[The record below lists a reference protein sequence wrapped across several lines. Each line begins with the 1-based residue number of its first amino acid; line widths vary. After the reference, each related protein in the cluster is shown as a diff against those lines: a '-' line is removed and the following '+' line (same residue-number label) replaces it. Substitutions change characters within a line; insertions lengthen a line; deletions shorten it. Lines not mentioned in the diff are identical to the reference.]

1 MPKGKAAATPVDP
14 SAPGKIA
21 LTGRVVTMGTE
32 SDVRVD
38 NTVWIAD
45 SRIVAITKPGELP
58 PPQFETV
65 KPVKTNGTIFPGLI
79 DLHNHLP
86 YNVLPLWQVPKTYTN
101 RDQWGSG
108 SNPEYRPLISGPMT
122 VLGRPE
128 YLPAVVRYVEA
139 KALVGGCTTTEG
151 IRLFSDKHG
160 GQRYYRGIVRNVEQ
174 TDEPGLEEG
183 DTRIADV
190 DAKSLPAFDK
200 AIQKKKKK
208 LLHLSEGVDKTA
220 RNHFLALKLPPPGIN
235 GREWAITPSL
245 IGIHCA
251 GLDDDDFKVMHDHG
265 ASMIWSPM
273 SNLLLYGATARIAA
287 AKDKVTIGL
296 GPDWSPSGS
305 KNILGEMKAAYA
317 YACLDQ
323 NGPLFTPFEIV
334 RMVTVNAAAILNWG
348 TQLGRLDNGFLADLI
363 VVRGDK
369 GDPFEQLVHLE
380 ETDLLLVM
388 INGIARYG
396 LPSLVSPATNAPTEE
411 SLTVGGKKRSI
422 NLFDPLADPAIGEIS
437 LARAKT
443 LLSDTMHDLP
453 QLETARAPH
462 RAGMAAV
469 AAAQGPTWHLALDEI
484 VDTGEAMRPE
494 LEFQGRRTAPHIE
507 VGAAAAAR
515 PLISLKLDP
524 LTVADDHTFLE
535 RISTQRN
542 LPAGFAESLAALYK
556 I

>member
-1 MPKGKAAATPVDP
+1 MPKAKVKVPVDP
-14 SAPGKIA
+14 PAPGKIA
-21 LTGRVVTMGTE
+21 LTGRVVTMDTE
-32 SDVRVD
+32 TDVRVD
-38 NTVWIAD
+38 NTVWIAN
-45 SRIVAITKPGELP
+45 SRIVAITAPGEPAP
-58 PPQFETV
+58 PEFETV

-190 DAKSLPAFDK
+190 DAKSLPSFDK

-208 LLHLSEGVDKTA
+208 LLHLAEGVDKTA

-235 GREWAITPSL
+235 GREWAMSPSL

-273 SNLLLYGATARIAA
+273 SNLLLYGATARVAA

-317 YACLDQ
+317 FASLDP

-334 RMVTVNAAAILNWG
+334 RMVTANAAEILNWG
-348 TQLGRLDNGFLADLI
+348 TELGRIDNGFLADLI
-363 VVRGDK
+363 VVRGNK
-369 GDPFEQLVHLE
+369 GDPFEQLVHLA

-396 LPSLVSPATNAPTEE
+396 LPSLVSPATNAVSEE
-411 SLTVGGKKRSI
+411 TLTVGGKKRSI
-422 NLFDPLADPAIGEIS
+422 NLFDPLADPAIGQIT
-437 LARAKT
+437 LAQAKA
-443 LLSDTMHDLP
+443 LLTDTMHDLP
-453 QLETARAPH
+453 HLETARAPH
-462 RAGMAAV
+462 RAGMAMV
-469 AAAQGPTWHLALDEI
+469 AAKEGPTWQLALDEI

-507 VGAAAAAR
+507 VGAAAAAK